1 MDFLQQY
8 LDRARQII
16 GDRSPSERKYDDEVV
31 KWLRKG
37 KTFRKAIQKAKK
49 KYPKEA
55 LKPTDDGIAETK
67 AHYEYLA
74 EHASIVSKLGLEE

>member
-8 LDRARQII
+8 LDRARRII
-16 GDRSPSERKYDDEVV
+16 GDRSRSEKKYDAEVV

-37 KTFRKAIQKAKK
+37 KDIRKAIQKANK

-55 LKPTDDGIAETK
+55 LRPTDDGIAEVK

-74 EHASIVSKLGLEE
+74 EHASILSKLGLEE

>member
-8 LDRARQII
+8 LDRARRII
-16 GDRSPSERKYDDEVV
+16 GDRSPSEKKYDAEVV
-31 KWLRKG
+31 KWLRRG
-37 KTFRKAIQKAKK
+37 KDIRKAIRKANK

-55 LKPTDDGIAETK
+55 LRPTDDGIAEVG

-74 EHASIVSKLGLEE
+74 EHVSILSKLGLEE